1 MCNIA
6 GYIGQK
12 QATPIL
18 IELIKKQEAY
28 AGGYYTGIAVLNDGV
43 LQSAKLTGALKDFLE
58 KTDGANYKGNMGIM
72 HSRSNAGGGD
82 NWAMPFIARKN
93 DKDYLAYA
101 ATGCTGV
108 FKPNNEKNKQ
118 VAIDLFNENRVLLS
132 RQEGINSTL
141 YPQLPDGAFVH
152 ISDVMCH
159 LVHHFKDE
167 GISGDKAMAKAFL
180 KMPLEITGLS
190 INTDETDFISFSRI
204 NGPLYVAFA
213 KHGAYVASMPNMFEQ
228 DASEPIR
235 IPANCS
241 GRIFKDHIEI
251 TPFEEEPVE
260 VVQQDQFN
268 MMKAYELAYNALKQ
282 GEKNFWQTHESIM
295 PLFNGMDCFD
305 PIYEI
310 LECMDKQGILNIR
323 LVEVVGARKDLT
335 APQYMFS
342 IK

>member
-1 MCNIA
+1 MTNLFATARLPLGISIYDQTTMDGA
-6 GYIGQK
+6 QYIGVRDSWK
-12 QATPIL
+12 VMFDAC
-18 IELIKKQEAY
+18 KAKD
-28 AGGYYTGIAVLNDGV
+28 IAWNW
-43 LQSAKLTGALKDFLE
+43 
-58 KTDGANYKGNMGIM
+58 KTM
-72 HSRSNAGGGD
+72 S
-82 NWAMPFIARKN
+82 
-93 DKDYLAYA
+93 
-101 ATGCTGV
+101 
-108 FKPNNEKNKQ
+108 
-118 VAIDLFNENRVLLS
+118 
-132 RQEGINSTL
+132 NST
-141 YPQLPDGAFVH
+141 V
-152 ISDVMCH
+152 DV
-159 LVHHFKDE
+159 
-167 GISGDKAMAKAFL
+167 SGDSPTNYVLDCSKYMAWL
-180 KMPLEITGLS
+180 WYNVTH
-190 INTDETDFISFSRI
+190 T
-204 NGPLYVAFA
+204 
-213 KHGAYVASMPNMFEQ
+213 

-241 GRIFKDHIEI
+241 GKIFKDHIEI

>member
-6 GYIGQK
+6 GYVGSQP
-12 QATPIL
+12 AAPIL
-18 IELIKKQEAY
+18 LEMLRKQEGL
-28 AGGYYTGIAVLNDGV
+28 AGGYYTGIAVIDNNN
-43 LQSAKLTGALKDFLE
+43 LQSVKLTGALKDFLE
-58 KTDGANYKGNMGIM
+58 KTEGASFNGTMGIM

-82 NWAMPFIARKN
+82 NWAMPFIASRN

-118 VAIDLFNENRVLLS
+118 VAIDLFNENRVLSS

-213 KHGAYVASMPNMFEQ
+213 KHGAYVASMPNMFEN

-241 GRIFKDHIEI
+241 GKIFKDHIEI

-323 LVEVVGARKDLT
+323 LMEVVGARKDLT

>member
-6 GYIGQK
+6 GYVGTK

-18 IELIKKQEAY
+18 IDLIKRQEAY
-28 AGGYYTGIAVLNDGV
+28 AGGYYTGIAVLDNGV
-43 LQSAKLTGALKDFLE
+43 LQNAKLTGALKDFLE
-58 KTDGANYKGNMGIM
+58 KTDGATFTGNLGIM

-82 NWAMPFIARKN
+82 NWAMPFIAKKDN
-93 DKDYLAYA
+93 KDYLAYA

-108 FKPNNEKNKQ
+108 FKPNSENNKQ
-118 VAIDLFNENRVLLS
+118 VAVDLFNEGRNLSS

-159 LVHHFKDE
+159 LVHHFKDT
-167 GISGDKAMAKAFL
+167 GVSGDKAMAKAFL

-190 INTDETDFISFSRI
+190 INTDETDYISFARI
-204 NGPLYVAFA
+204 NGPLYVAFSD
-213 KHGAYVASMPNMFEQ
+213 HGAYIASMPNMFAL
-228 DASEPIR
+228 DAREPIR

-241 GRIFKDHIEI
+241 GRVYKDHIEI
-251 TPFEEEPVE
+251 TAFEKEPVK
-260 VVQQDQFN
+260 VVEQDQFN
-268 MMKAYELAYNALKQ
+268 MAKAYECAYNKLK
-282 GEKNFWQTHESIM
+282 ETECNFWQVHESIM
-295 PLFNGMDCFD
+295 HIFNGMDCFM

-310 LECMDKQGILNIR
+310 LDCMNKQGILDIR
-323 LVEVVGARKDLT
+323 LIEVVGARKDLT
-335 APQYMFS
+335 APQYMFK

>member
-6 GYIGQK
+6 GYIGSK

-18 IELIKKQEAY
+18 IDLIKKQEAY
-28 AGGYYTGIAVLNDGV
+28 AGGYYTGLAVLDNGK
-43 LQSAKLTGALKDFLE
+43 LQNAKLTGALKDFLT
-58 KTDGANYKGNMGIM
+58 KTDGASFKGSLGIM

-82 NWAMPFIARKN
+82 NWAMPFVATKEN
-93 DKDYLAYA
+93 KDYLAYA

-108 FKPNNEKNKQ
+108 FKPNSEKNKQ
-118 VAIDLFNENRVLLS
+118 VAIDLFNENRVLSS

-159 LVHHFKDE
+159 LVHHFKDT
-167 GISGDKAMAKAFL
+167 GISGDQAMAKAFL

-190 INTDETDFISFSRI
+190 INTDETDFISFARI
-204 NGPLYVAFA
+204 NGPLYVAFCE
-213 KHGAYVASMPNMFEQ
+213 HGAYVASMPNMFEK
-228 DASEPIR
+228 DANEPIR

-241 GRIFKDHIEI
+241 GKIFKDRIEI
-251 TPFEEEPVE
+251 VAFESEPVK
-260 VVQQDQFN
+260 VVEQNQFN
-268 MMKAYELAYNALKQ
+268 MLKAYELAYNALKE
-282 GEKNFWQTHESIM
+282 GEKDFWKTHESIM

-310 LECMDKQGILNIR
+310 LDCMEKQGILNIR
-323 LVEVVGARKDLT
+323 LTEVTGARKDLT

-342 IK
+342 LK